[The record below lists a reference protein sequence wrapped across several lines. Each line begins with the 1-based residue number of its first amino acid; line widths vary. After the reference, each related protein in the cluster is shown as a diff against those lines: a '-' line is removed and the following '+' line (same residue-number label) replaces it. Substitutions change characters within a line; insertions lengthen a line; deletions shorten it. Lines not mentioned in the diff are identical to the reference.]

1 MKDLRIICMGTP
13 DFAVESLRQIHK
25 SGRKVVAVVTAPD
38 KKAGRG
44 QKIQQSAV
52 KKYAEENKLPVLQP
66 TNLKSEEFIAELK
79 AFQADIQVVVAF
91 RMLPE
96 VVWNMPAMGTF
107 NLHASLLPNYRGAAP
122 INWAVING
130 EEYSGVTTFFL
141 KHQIDTGDVILQEK
155 VKLAPRE
162 TAGSLH
168 DKLMNV
174 GGKLVIKTFDL
185 IESGDYELKS
195 QDQLIDSNS
204 PINEAPKIFREDCE
218 IQWHKSAE
226 EVDRLIRGLSPYPA
240 AWTSIKSLSN
250 GKKLNLKIFKA
261 KPTEIQ
267 SKSKE
272 IKIIDRKLH
281 IGTKDYFLEIEELQL
296 EGKKRMT
303 ASSLLN
309 GFSFNDQE
317 ID

>member
-1 MKDLRIICMGTP
+1 MKDLRIIFMGTP
-13 DFAVESLRQIHK
+13 DFAVESLRK
-25 SGRKVVAVVTAPD
+25 VYESGRKVVAVVTAPD

-44 QKIQQSAV
+44 QKVQQSAV
-52 KKYAEENKLPVLQP
+52 KKYAVENNLPVLQP

-96 VVWNMPAMGTF
+96 IVWNMPPMGTF

-174 GGKLVIKTFDL
+174 GGELVIKTFDL

-218 IQWHKSAE
+218 IQWHKNAE

-261 KPTEIQ
+261 KPSEIQ
-267 SKSKE
+267 SKAKE

-281 IGTKDYFLEIEELQL
+281 IGTSDFYLEIEELQL
-296 EGKKRMT
+296 EGKKRMSAT
-303 ASSLLN
+303 SLLN
-309 GFSFNDQE
+309 GFSFDDQE

>member
-1 MKDLRIICMGTP
+1 MKDLRIIFMGTP
-13 DFAVESLRQIHK
+13 DFAVESLRK
-25 SGRKVVAVVTAPD
+25 VYESGRKVVAVVTAPD

-44 QKIQQSAV
+44 QKVQQSAV
-52 KKYAEENKLPVLQP
+52 KKYAVENNLPVLQP

-174 GGKLVIKTFDL
+174 GGELVIKTFNL

-195 QDQLIDSNS
+195 QEQLIAPNS
-204 PINEAPKIFREDCE
+204 LINEAPKIFREDCE
-218 IQWHKSAE
+218 IQWHKNAE

-261 KPTEIQ
+261 KPSEIQ

-281 IGTKDYFLEIEELQL
+281 IGTSDFYLEIEELQL
-296 EGKKRMT
+296 EGKKRMSAT
-303 ASSLLN
+303 SLLN
-309 GFSFNDQE
+309 GFSFDDQE

>member
-1 MKDLRIICMGTP
+1 MRWRVYAKFTNQG
-13 DFAVESLRQIHK
+13 E
-25 SGRKVVAVVTAPD
+25 TAPD

-44 QKIQQSAV
+44 QKVQQSAV

-79 AFQADIQVVVAF
+79 AFEADIQVVVAF

-96 VVWNMPAMGTF
+96 VIWNMPAMGTF

-155 VKLAPRE
+155 VKLEPRE

-195 QDQLIDSNS
+195 QDQLIDSNIS
-204 PINEAPKIFREDCE
+204 INEAPKIFREDCE

-226 EVDRLIRGLSPYPA
+226 EVDCLIRGLSPYPA

-309 GFSFNDQE
+309 GFSFDDQE